1 MFPAVAEELRFVEI
15 GEFLVTINTRLDV
28 GDTLLVVPRSELEPV
43 VHPVETHVFHTL
55 GCSVRPAGELVE
67 VVVGRV
73 RCLQQ
78 VEEDVGQI
86 LVEIDSLSQITVN
99 KREVSDN
106 AIRANLERER
116 AQQPKAPLIIASHPD
131 ANTNSLVTVLDA
143 ANIIGID
150 NISVATTR

>member
-1 MFPAVAEELRFVEI
+1 MRRRHRLEDEAE
-15 GEFLVTINTRLDV
+15 INITPMLDV
-28 GDTLLVVPRSELEPV
+28 
-43 VHPVETHVFHTL
+43 VFIMLIFFIVTT
-55 GCSVRPAGELVE
+55 SFVREKGLDISRPQQSDK
-67 VVVGRV
+67 
-73 RCLQQ
+73 QQ
-78 VEEDVGQI
+78 VEQDVGQI

-106 AIRANLERER
+106 AVRANLERER

-131 ANTNSLVTVLDA
+131 ANTNSLVMVLDA

>member
-1 MFPAVAEELRFVEI
+1 MRRRHRPEDEAE
-15 GEFLVTINTRLDV
+15 INITPMLDV
-28 GDTLLVVPRSELEPV
+28 
-43 VHPVETHVFHTL
+43 VFIMLIFFIVTT
-55 GCSVRPAGELVE
+55 SFVREKGLDISRPQKSDQ
-67 VVVGRV
+67 
-73 RCLQQ
+73 QQ

-99 KREVSDN
+99 KREVSNN
-106 AIRANLERER
+106 AVRANLERER

-131 ANTNSLVTVLDA
+131 ADTNSLVTVLDA

>member
-1 MFPAVAEELRFVEI
+1 MRRRHRPEDEAE
-15 GEFLVTINTRLDV
+15 INITPMLDV
-28 GDTLLVVPRSELEPV
+28 
-43 VHPVETHVFHTL
+43 VFIMLIFFIVTT
-55 GCSVRPAGELVE
+55 SFVREKGLDISRPQQSDK
-67 VVVGRV
+67 
-73 RCLQQ
+73 QQ